1 MTDRGMQ
8 VHLLIIIS
16 RAFLEACQQLAL
28 RRPMFN
34 KIPLLQLKK
43 IKVYILIDIFL
54 ICLEHFIYCRLKNLN
69 DYNH

>member
-34 KIPLLQLKK
+34 KIPLLQLKQNK
-43 IKVYILIDIFL
+43 SLYFNQY
-54 ICLEHFIYCRLKNLN
+54 FF
-69 DYNH
+69 

>member
-43 IKVYILIDIFL
+43 NENLYFNQYFFL
-54 ICLEHFIYCRLKNLN
+54 FVQN
-69 DYNH
+69 DSFTVD

>member
-16 RAFLEACQQLAL
+16 RAFFEACQQLAL

-43 IKVYILIDIFL
+43 NENLYFNQYFFL
-54 ICLEHFIYCRLKNLN
+54 FV
-69 DYNH
+69 

>member
-34 KIPLLQLKK
+34 KKPLLQLKK

-54 ICLEHFIYCRLKNLN
+54 NLFRTF
-69 DYNH
+69 HLL

>member
-1 MTDRGMQ
+1 MQ

-43 IKVYILIDIFL
+43 NESLYFNQYFFL

>member
-1 MTDRGMQ
+1 MTDRCMQ
-8 VHLLIIIS
+8 VHLLIIIF

-43 IKVYILIDIFL
+43 NENLYFNQYFFL
-54 ICLEHFIYCRLKNLN
+54 FV
-69 DYNH
+69 